1 MPALILGDVAPVTH
15 PPHTG
20 EFLPKVK
27 PGTKRGTTLGFHGCY
42 IYIPPLVHHSMVMSG
57 KMCLDGSEEF
67 SQIKKFGLSMEKR
80 CPRTLFLSLA

>member
-1 MPALILGDVAPVTH
+1 MPALIVSDVAPVTH
-15 PPHTG
+15 PPHTW

-42 IYIPPLVHHSMVMSG
+42 IPPLVHHSMVMGG

-67 SQIKKFGLSMEKR
+67 SQIEKLGLSMENR
-80 CPRTLFLSLA
+80 CPRIFFLSLA